1 MKKKLQY
8 RFVKCRRPIVDMRK
22 ISDLELKSPVTVKA
36 GQTVFEVCKT
46 LDDAGI
52 GATPVMNDSGELAG
66 IFTERDLLRK
76 VVSKG
81 LDPNIVAIDQVMT
94 SKVTT
99 IAPNQTIQDANVLMN
114 DLRCRHLP
122 VIENGNLIAVIS
134 IRDVMQ
140 SLMQDVIDNFMA
152 S

>member
-1 MKKKLQY
+1 
-8 RFVKCRRPIVDMRK
+8 MRK
-22 ISDLELKSPVTVKA
+22 INELELKAPITVKT
-36 GQTVFEVCKT
+36 GQTVFDVCKI

-81 LDPNIVAIDQVMT
+81 LDPNIVTIDQVMT

-99 IAPNQTIQDANVLMN
+99 IAPNQTIQDANILMN

-122 VIENGNLIAVIS
+122 VIDNGKLVAVIS

>member
-1 MKKKLQY
+1 
-8 RFVKCRRPIVDMRK
+8 MRK

>member
-1 MKKKLQY
+1 
-8 RFVKCRRPIVDMRK
+8 MRK
-22 ISDLELKSPVTVKA
+22 ISDLELKSPVTVKT
-36 GQTVFEVCKT
+36 GQTVFDVCKT